1 MNKPMNAKKDASETP
16 ATPVL
21 EIAVQ
26 DARGAAVA
34 AAAGAD
40 RVELCAAL
48 GATGG
53 LTPSYGAIRLCA
65 AAAAGAFGES
75 GASSEYG
82 ASGDDPNDADA
93 VPPRIPLGVQAL
105 IRNRGGDFVYDADD
119 QTMQLADIGPALEAG
134 AAGVVVGGL
143 RADGT
148 IDEDFARR
156 LIDRAHE
163 EAARLGRAHVDV
175 TFHRAFDMVPAAARC
190 EALETLIALGYTRVL
205 TSGGAASV
213 PDGVD
218 ALAELA
224 DWAGGRIQIMAGGG
238 LRPADFARVAATG
251 VDALHLSAKT
261 VVRSAG
267 GPGGGGDSAYER
279 TDSAQVAAA
288 VRAVRSVRGADC
300 L

>member
-1 MNKPMNAKKDASETP
+1 MNAKKDASETL

-65 AAAAGAFGES
+65 AAAAGA
-75 GASSEYG
+75 SSEYG
-82 ASGDDPNDADA
+82 ASGDDPNGADA

-163 EAARLGRAHVDV
+163 AAARLGRAHVDV
-175 TFHRAFDMVPAAARC
+175 TFHRAFDMVPAAARR

-213 PDGVD
+213 PEGVD

-238 LRPADFARVAATG
+238 LRPADFARVAAMG